1 MNPPFFSVFVAALA
15 LPLACAS
22 LAGAADISGV
32 VQREGGKPIEG
43 ATVRVYAA
51 SLRTGSSPMCS
62 TCWLDCQKS
71 ARTGPDG
78 RYQIAGVSDDLIFD
92 LLVLADGH
100 APTFV
105 EDIDPAK
112 ASPPAA
118 VLKARDVASIPPN
131 RLSQGRVVGPDGHP
145 IAGARIKSVASQGVD
160 RMALTDADGRFVLVW
175 SKQAQKN
182 WLRISAEGWGSAQA
196 VAEVKRGV
204 PQPLVVKLSRGVT
217 IMGRVVD
224 KQGRPAPHVKIGAI
238 QTERSFIKDLPVV
251 EAETG
256 EDGSFFLFNVPA
268 QDELAVYGLME
279 SLAGRGAVPVRVIQT
294 GRDEETVQTP
304 DFVIQRSCKLSGQ
317 FLLPNGEKF
326 PAETRVNVGRSVAWD
341 SQIIA
346 VSPDGRFEVDGLPP
360 GEIIEVVPPRDVP
373 DRYAQSATHSFNIDV
388 LNPCVGRV
396 MAEDVKD
403 LKIEMVAKDSKARQ
417 EEVRRDV
424 HRKRHAEYLQEVSLS
439 PEKEQIILTA
449 LVQQEDDEMKWQQDA
464 KPDPEATRLAAAAA
478 FEKQVRS
485 VLGDEVFQKFAE
497 MEYLQT
503 GKSWVTN
510 YRDGRKGETL
520 TAPEKAALA
529 RSIGRHMDQ
538 FYKSDAVDPKQT
550 LSKEARHQWHN
561 RQYDILL
568 TAGAEVLPPAKLAF
582 FREWVEQERSVRWEQ
597 IQEAYARQ

>member
-1 MNPPFFSVFVAALA
+1 MKRSQLPAIAAFFVFAAIA
-15 LPLACAS
+15 V
-22 LAGAADISGV
+22 GADISGLV
-32 VQREGGKPIEG
+32 RQKDGKPLQG

-51 SLRTGSSPMCS
+51 CLRTGSSPMCPV
-62 TCWLDCQKS
+62 CWLDCRKS

-78 RYQIAGVSDDLIFD
+78 RYHIAGVSDDLIFD

-105 EDIDPAK
+105 EEIDPAK
-112 ASPPAA
+112 ASPPDA
-118 VLKARDVASIPPN
+118 VLKLRDIASIPPG
-131 RLSQGRVVGPDGHP
+131 RLTQGRVVGPDGHP
-145 IAGARIKSVASQGVD
+145 IAGARVRTTASQGVD

-175 SKQAQKN
+175 SKQAQQN

-196 VAEVKRGV
+196 VAEVKRGI
-204 PQPLVVKLSRGVT
+204 PQPLEVKLTRGVT

-224 KQGRPAPHVKIGAI
+224 KQGKPAPHVKMGAI

-279 SLAGRGAVPVRVIQT
+279 SLTGRGAVPVRVIQT
-294 GRDEETVQTP
+294 GLDEETVQTT
-304 DFVIQRSCKLSGQ
+304 DFVIQQACKLSGQ

-346 VSPDGRFEVDGLPP
+346 VSPNGRFEVDGLPP

-373 DRYAQSATHSFNIDV
+373 DRYAQSASHSFEIDF
-388 LNPCVGRV
+388 LNLSVGRA

-403 LKIEMVAKDSKARQ
+403 LKIELVAKDEKTRQ
-417 EEVRRDV
+417 EEYRREA
-424 HRKRHAEYLQEVSLS
+424 HRLRHAEFLKEASLS
-439 PEKEQIILTA
+439 PEKEQFILTA
-449 LVQQEDDEMKWQQDA
+449 LVRQEEDELKWSQDA
-464 KPDPEATRLAAAAA
+464 KPDPEATRLAAAAT

-485 VLGDEVFQKFAE
+485 VLGDEVFQKFIE

-503 GKSWVTN
+503 GKWWVAS

-520 TAPEKAALA
+520 TAAEKAALA
-529 RSIGRHMDQ
+529 RSIGRRMDQ
-538 FYKSDAVDPKQT
+538 FNRSDEVEPGQT
-550 LSKEARHQWHN
+550 LEKEARHQWHN
-561 RQYDILL
+561 REFDILL
-568 TAGAEVLPPAKLAF
+568 TAGAEVLPPVKLAF
-582 FREWVEQERSVRWEQ
+582 FRQWVEKERSVRWEE
-597 IQEAYARQ
+597 IQEAYAKE